1 MWETVNRTAR
11 AWLLCAG
18 AFGFFSVALGAFA
31 AHGLESTLNATRLG
45 WIETGARYQA
55 LHALALIGTALL
67 QAQAGARRVRPVTVA
82 GAGFAVGCVLFPGGL
97 YLAAIFGWTFL
108 IPVVPVGGAAFLL
121 GWLALIWAGLSRGR
135 QR

>member
-1 MWETVNRTAR
+1 MWETVNRIAR

-18 AFGFFSVALGAFA
+18 VLGFFSVALGAFA
-31 AHGLESTLNATRLG
+31 SHGLESTLDATRLG

-67 QAQAGARRVRPVTVA
+67 QARAGTRVVRPVAVA
-82 GAGFAVGCVLFPGGL
+82 GAGFAIGGVLFPGGL

-108 IPVVPVGGAAFLL
+108 IPVVPVGGAAFLV
-121 GWLALIWAGLSRGR
+121 GWLALIWAALAR
-135 QR
+135 

>member
-11 AWLLCAG
+11 AWLLCA
-18 AFGFFSVALGAFA
+18 AVLGFSSVALGAFA
-31 AHGLESTLNATRLG
+31 AHGLESTLDATRLG

-67 QAQAGARRVRPVTVA
+67 QAQAGSRVVHPVAVA
-82 GAGFAVGCVLFPGGL
+82 GVGFTLGGLLFPGGL

-108 IPVVPVGGAAFLL
+108 IPVVPVGGGAFLI
-121 GWLALIWAGLSRGR
+121 GWLALIWAALSRGG
-135 QR
+135 

>member
-18 AFGFFSVALGAFA
+18 VLGFSSVALGAFA
-31 AHGLESTLNATRLG
+31 AHGLESTLDATRLG

-67 QAQAGARRVRPVTVA
+67 QAQAGSRVVHPVAVA
-82 GAGFAVGCVLFPGGL
+82 GVGFTLGGLLFPGGL

-108 IPVVPVGGAAFLL
+108 IPVVPVGGGAFLI
-121 GWLALIWAGLSRGR
+121 GWLALIWAALSRGG
-135 QR
+135 